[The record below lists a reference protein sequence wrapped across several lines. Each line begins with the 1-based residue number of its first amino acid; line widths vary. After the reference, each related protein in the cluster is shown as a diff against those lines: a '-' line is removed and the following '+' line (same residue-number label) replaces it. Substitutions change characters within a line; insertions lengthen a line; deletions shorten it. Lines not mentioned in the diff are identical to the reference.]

1 VLRKVEIEAQK
12 YLLHLLFL
20 LSYVLLMGTISLGQ
34 IGTGSVTG
42 LVFDPSGAVVADAEV
57 TVTNVDRNTPRT
69 TRTNATGSYVVTDL
83 QPGRYSVT
91 VKRAGFQTAVVSPF
105 ELQVDQKAR
114 VDVNLRVGQVS
125 DIVTTVAEAPLL
137 DTESAT
143 VGQVIDT
150 KRVSDLPLNGRDFL
164 DLATLG
170 PGATFTKDG
179 NTAFQEVRDVG
190 RRASDQYSLGGTR
203 PQDTDFLLNGAT
215 NTSPDFNTFGSVPSI
230 DEVEEFK
237 VQTNSYTAEFGRG
250 AAQLNAVTKGGTNTF
265 HGTAYDF
272 LRNDVL
278 DAKNFFNDINAG
290 QAGAPKPPFR
300 RNQFGGTAGGKIVAD
315 KMFFFGSYE
324 GLRDRTGA
332 TEIATVPTNN
342 ARNGIFTDYGIPIF
356 MPHPTDPSANPNFF
370 PGNTLPAGCFNS
382 DPSTDVPWNNMT
394 IPQQCWNGPVANFL
408 SSSQYVPAPNLP
420 GTLDNLTGVVSLPTD
435 FDQVAGRLD
444 YALTPNTNLWG
455 RYSWSREDSTTND
468 VQPVKKLV
476 ESAKTQTITLH
487 YSWTISGTKVNEARV
502 NWLRVNSSRVG
513 PLAGT
518 TNVAASLGIPGVSN
532 DPIDF
537 GTPNFLGEGD
547 SLSLNLGED
556 AFGHP
561 LRKLQATYE
570 YGDDFSVATSRHTF
584 KLGAD
589 IRHENLNLLSHNIAR
604 ASFVSPAIATGALD
618 GSGGLSLASMLLGIS
633 NDSEVASGDSHV
645 HLFRWAQAYYAQDD
659 FKLRNNL
666 TLNFGVR
673 YDVAPFW
680 HDLNDAMVNVDFS
693 GPIPVVVRPGS
704 GDPYA
709 GFPPVTFDSDPNS
722 PTYLPYVRDNR
733 LSHNLVFTDRTNI
746 APRFGFAWSPGFG
759 KGKTVVR
766 GGAGIFYSPMNADPW
781 FDFARNAPRA
791 AKFIRKAE
799 LSVVDQIFS
808 NTSQTIIQPSM
819 FTVNPHLK
827 TPRIQQWSLGVQQEL
842 AKNTVLEIGYVG
854 SASTHLPHLLDL
866 NQTYPAMQGDKV
878 LQPVTYLPQR
888 YQSLTNFYNLFTNET
903 SANYNALQTKVER
916 RFSGGFTLLSSFTWS
931 KSLDT
936 ASGTRDGGN
945 GFSTPH
951 IYDFKL
957 DYGPSAFDARL
968 NWVNSALYE
977 LPFGK
982 GRHWGSGWSGP
993 VEKLIGGWQIGGI
1006 SFVRTGFS
1014 ASCLT
1019 ASDAAVNNVGFE
1031 QDYCDLV
1038 GDPNSAPK
1046 SFLNWWNLSAFAL
1059 PTDAEVF
1066 GSAHRGV
1073 LRGPRFVSVDF
1084 SAMKTTA
1091 ITERLNLQ
1099 FRFEAFN
1106 LLNHPLLSMPNPFVD
1121 TYPQYDPSGRF
1132 PVGPLNIN
1140 QIGSFNSISS
1150 TAADNRQLQFALKLI
1165 W

>member
-1 VLRKVEIEAQK
+1 MLGKIEIAARGDLLRP
-12 YLLHLLFL
+12 LFL
-20 LSYVLLMGTISLGQ
+20 LASVLLMCAISLGQ
-34 IGTGSVTG
+34 IGTGSITG
-42 LVFDPSGAVVADAEV
+42 LVFDPSGAVIANADV
-57 TVTNVDRNTPRT
+57 TVTNVDRNVPRST
-69 TRTNATGSYVVTDL
+69 HTTGSGSYIVTDL
-83 QPGRYSVT
+83 LPGHYSVT
-91 VKRAGFQTAVVSPF
+91 VKHAGFQTAVVPSF

-114 VDVNLRVGQVS
+114 VDVSLRVGQVS

-137 DTESAT
+137 DTESST
-143 VGQVIDT
+143 VGQVIDS

-170 PGATFTKDG
+170 PGVTFTKDS

-190 RRASDQYSLGGTR
+190 RRVDNQYSLGGAR
-203 PQDTDFLLNGAT
+203 PQDTDFLLDGAN
-215 NTSPDFNTFGSVPSI
+215 NTSADFNTFGAVPSI
-230 DEVEEFK
+230 DEIQEFK

-278 DAKNFFNDINAG
+278 DAKDFFNDINAG
-290 QAGAPKPPFR
+290 TPGAPKPPFK
-300 RNQFGGTAGGKIVAD
+300 RNQFGGTAGGKIVAN

-324 GLRDRTGA
+324 GLRDRTSS
-332 TEIATVPTNN
+332 TEIVTVPTKN
-342 ARNGIFTDYGIPIF
+342 ARNGIFTDYGVPIF
-356 MPHPTDPSANPNFF
+356 MPHVTNFF
-370 PGNTLPAGCFNS
+370 PGNTLPAGCVNS
-382 DPSTDVPWNNMT
+382 NLSTDVAWSNMT
-394 IPQQCWNGPVANFL
+394 IPQQCWNGPVAKFL
-408 SSSQYVPAPNLP
+408 SNSQYVPEPNLS
-420 GTLDNLTGVVSLPTD
+420 GTLNNLTGVVSNPTNN
-435 FDQVAGRLD
+435 DQSAGRLD
-444 YALTPNTNLWG
+444 YVLTPNTNLWG
-455 RYSWSREDSTTND
+455 RYSWSREDATSND
-468 VQPVKKLV
+468 VQPVRKLV
-476 ESAKTQTITLH
+476 EAVKTQTITLH
-487 YSWTISGTKVNEARV
+487 YSWTISATKINEARV

-518 TNVAASLGIPGVSN
+518 TNVVASLGIPGASN
-532 DPIDF
+532 DPLDF
-537 GTPNFLGEGD
+537 GTPNFFGD
-547 SLSLNLGED
+547 DAFLSSLGED

-561 LRKLQATYE
+561 LRKIQATYE
-570 YGDDFSVATSRHTF
+570 YGDDFSVATGRHTF

-604 ASFVSPAIATGALD
+604 GSFVFPAIATAALD
-618 GSGGLSLASMLLGIS
+618 GTGGLSLASMLLGIS

-659 FKLRNNL
+659 FKLRRNL
-666 TLNFGVR
+666 TLNFGLR

-680 HDLNDAMVNVDFS
+680 HDLNDAMVNVDFR

-709 GFPPVTFDSDPNS
+709 GFPPVRFDSNPSS

-733 LSHNLVFTDRTNI
+733 LSHNLVFTDRTNV
-746 APRFGFAWSPGFG
+746 APRFGFAWTPGFG

-791 AKFIRKAE
+791 AKFIRKTQF
-799 LSVVDQIFS
+799 SVVDQIFNS
-808 NTSQTIIQPSM
+808 TSQTIFQPSM
-819 FTVNPHLK
+819 FTVDPHLK
-827 TPRIQQWSLGVQQEL
+827 TPRVQQWSLGVQQEL
-842 AKNTVLEIGYVG
+842 AKDTVLELGYVG

-866 NQTYPAMQGDKV
+866 NQTYPVMQGDTV
-878 LQPVTYLPQR
+878 VQPVTYLPQR
-888 YQSLTNFYNLFTNET
+888 SQSLAKFYNLFTNET
-903 SANYNALQTKVER
+903 SANYNALQARVEKR
-916 RFSGGFTLLSSFTWS
+916 YSAGFTFLSSFTWS

-957 DYGPSAFDARL
+957 DYGPSAFDAKL

-982 GRHWGSGWSGP
+982 GRRWGSSWSGP
-993 VEKLIGGWQIGGI
+993 VEKLLGGWQIGGI

-1019 ASDAAVNNVGFE
+1019 TSDAAVGNVGFE
-1031 QDYCDLV
+1031 QDYCDLLS
-1038 GDPNSAPK
+1038 DPNSGPK
-1046 SFLNWWNLSAFAL
+1046 TFLNWWNLSAFAQ
-1059 PTDAEVF
+1059 PTAAEVF
-1066 GSAHRGV
+1066 GSARRGS
-1073 LRGPRFVSVDF
+1073 LRGPRYVNMDF

-1091 ITERLNLQ
+1091 ITERLNVQ

-1106 LLNHPLLSMPNPFVD
+1106 FLNHPLLSMPNPFVD
-1121 TYPQYDPSGRF
+1121 TSQLANNRF
-1132 PVGPLNIN
+1132 PVGPPTFGN
-1140 QIGSFNSISS
+1140 FDTISS
-1150 TAADNRQLQFALKLI
+1150 TAAANRQLQFALKFI